1 MFKKKKIDNNVLG
14 LCKKDLR
21 FTSMLNIFWRKN
33 LLKKQQSDRQQ
44 RVELFFFLQAD
55 IKPKTVDFS
64 NTRSSQDDKAMIGR
78 ENTLKIESLRFI
90 AL

>member
-1 MFKKKKIDNNVLG
+1 MLG

-21 FTSMLNIFWRKN
+21 FTSMLNIFLKKKN
-33 LLKKQQSDRQQ
+33 LLKKQQIDRQQ

-78 ENTLKIESLRFI
+78 ENTLKIWSLRFI

>member
-1 MFKKKKIDNNVLG
+1 MHFHKYVLKKKIDNNVLG
-14 LCKKDLR
+14 LCKKDLS

-33 LLKKQQSDRQQ
+33 LSKKQQSDRQQ
-44 RVELFFFLQAD
+44 RVEPFFFFLQAD

-78 ENTLKIESLRFI
+78 KNTLKI
-90 AL
+90 